1 MPGAPWTPS
10 EKKTLRRQVKKE
22 GRALVE
28 VTIDGRTINSIRSQ
42 VVRMRLVEKRA
53 SRQKW
58 PAKQRRRLREL
69 KEEGFTPREIYEFDL
84 LGNPPRTKWSITKQW
99 GRMKLANR
107 RRARLMRKKKI
118 WGPGDK
124 ERFRKYL
131 LRHSKTQTP
140 EEIGRAWDV
149 ARSTVARWQNDLG
162 IKATREQVMKMGYS
176 LAKQKRARN
185 KIRQN
190 SKQMWLQ
197 RRANQ
202 EQTLYDLAEKIRTS
216 ARPAA
221 EQTCSDCG
229 CSWPKRREFFHIR
242 EKKISMGTS
251 RYYKHRCVLCENRR
265 RRDKVRGRKRSRSH
279 SP

>member
-1 MPGAPWTPS
+1 MPGSPWTPS
-10 EKKTLRRQVKKE
+10 EKKTLRRQVQKE
-22 GRALVE
+22 GRALVD
-28 VTIDGRTINSIRSQ
+28 VAIDGRTINAIRSQ
-42 VVRMRLVEKRA
+42 AVRMRLVEKRA

-69 KEEGFTPREIYEFDL
+69 KEEGFTPREICEFDL
-84 LGNPPRTKWSITKQW
+84 LGDPPRTKWSITKQW

-118 WGPGDK
+118 WEPGDR

-131 LRHSKTQTP
+131 RKYSKTQTP
-140 EEIGRAWDV
+140 EEIGRAWGV
-149 ARSTVARWQNDLG
+149 ARSTVARWQNELG
-162 IKATREQVMKMGYS
+162 IKASREQVMRMGYS
-176 LAKQKRARN
+176 LVKQNRARK

-190 SKQMWLQ
+190 SKQMWVR
-197 RRANQ
+197 RRADR
-202 EQTLYDLAEKIRTS
+202 EQALYDLAEEIRTS

-221 EQTCSDCG
+221 EQVCSDCEQ
-229 CSWPKRREFFHIR
+229 SWPKRREFFHIR

-265 RRDKVRGRKRSRSH
+265 RRAKVRRRKRSRSH